1 MKKLYGL
8 DKISLVGI
16 FLIYFFL
23 EIITLFLGDK
33 NISGAPMAAMKFK
46 ILIFAL
52 EAVISIAILYGISYF
67 LLKNTKAD
75 MKAVFVNTVVG
86 LVVTSILSSLAFIL
100 ITKDA
105 SIWQKSII
113 GIIGAGSMIWLN
125 WKNLKIDQSNK
136 IKITIWNVIWFVI
149 SIV

>member
-8 DKISLVGI
+8 DKVSLVGI

-23 EIITLFLGDK
+23 DIITLFLGDK

-46 ILIFAL
+46 FLIFAI
-52 EAVISIAILYGISYF
+52 EATVAFAILYGISYL

-75 MKAVFVNTVVG
+75 MKVVFINTTIG
-86 LVVTSILSSLAFIL
+86 LAVTSILSSLAFI
-100 ITKDA
+100 IISKDA
-105 SIWQKSII
+105 SIWQKLII

-125 WKNLKIDQSNK
+125 WKNLKVDQSNK